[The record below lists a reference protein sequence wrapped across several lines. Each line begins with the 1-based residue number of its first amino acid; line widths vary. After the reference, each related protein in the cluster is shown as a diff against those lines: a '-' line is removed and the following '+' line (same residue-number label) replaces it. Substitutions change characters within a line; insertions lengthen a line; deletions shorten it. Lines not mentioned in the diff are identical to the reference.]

1 MPGPAIVQ
9 SDRTVLL
16 EVAHPG
22 FEEAR
27 EALASFAELEKS
39 PEHRDHPRRR
49 ISSTSDRTVSPTAS
63 SERGLILSSV
73 SSSVSRGS

>member
-27 EALASFAELEKS
+27 EALAWPDFSYRIDQDPAIAAEGTTGSYIGIDGETL
-39 PEHRDHPRRR
+39 
-49 ISSTSDRTVSPTAS
+49 
-63 SERGLILSSV
+63 GLGLNV
-73 SSSVSRGS
+73 FGNDCGGAE